1 MWRNVRG
8 QSVQHVHSL
17 LRTQKLPGGGGM
29 NGVYACVCVIV
40 CSGQC
45 RSLSSDKQVL
55 CHMVKMTR
63 KDMRDSLLVVKHNLF
78 FAFHKKVQNK

>member
-1 MWRNVRG
+1 MEKCPWAIG
-8 QSVQHVHSL
+8 SACALTSPDAEI
-17 LRTQKLPGGGGM
+17 TGGGGM